1 MCVRV
6 RKRERERGK
15 VLSKNTMCF
24 FPGRK
29 AVITKKRQLC
39 LGKVAE
45 FSKASAEMIDQVYTN
60 INKVFLKIG
69 AAVVAQR

>member
-1 MCVRV
+1 
-6 RKRERERGK
+6 
-15 VLSKNTMCF
+15 MCF

-39 LGKVAE
+39 LGRVAE